1 MIVFLFCYQIGLS
14 QNQKGITFQAA
25 ARTSYGVIMPNKQIQ
40 VRISILEDTISEE
53 LLYQEIK
60 SVITNPLGLFTI
72 LIGAAEPAKVI
83 TIGTFEK
90 INWTAATYFIRVE
103 IDPENHL
110 QFIRIG
116 QQQIQYAA
124 YAFSADHVLAE
135 NVEGVLSI
143 PQGGTGVNNI
153 PALKLTLQIDK
164 VNNIPDSLKILSK
177 ASIQALA
184 LKFDKKDNIPDS
196 LKILSKASIQA
207 LALKLDKADNVP
219 DSLKILSKASIQALA
234 LKFDK
239 KDNVPDSLKIL
250 SKASIQALALKL
262 DKADNVPDS
271 LKILSKASIQA
282 LALKFDKKDN
292 VPDSLKILSKASIQ
306 ALALKLDKADN
317 VPDSL
322 KILSKASIQALALK
336 LDKKDTASLSNRI
349 NQKLNKGEITAS
361 ELALSLGFLPFE
373 THFGAFTDTARQT
386 ALINTATAV
395 KWRDTLAQNEVSI
408 GLNSS
413 LDPTRLLVVK
423 AGAYLVQYSLQVSN
437 TQIANDE
444 ISIWF
449 RRNGAAYPNTLRQF
463 LTGAVGV
470 KNIFSGQAII
480 LFGTDDYL
488 ELFFSVKHNQTQL
501 LKTSAL
507 TNPSRP
513 ATPSAQVTLFRIQ

>member
-1 MIVFLFCYQIGLS
+1 MRCITLTIMIVFLLCYQIGLS

-40 VRISILEDTISEE
+40 VRISILKDTLDEA

-60 SVITNPLGLFTI
+60 SVTTSPLGLFTI
-72 LIGAAEPAKVI
+72 LIGLAEPAKII
-83 TIGTFEK
+83 TIGAFEK
-90 INWTAATYFIRVE
+90 INWTTATYFIRVE
-103 IDPENHL
+103 IDPDNHL

-135 NVEGVLSI
+135 NVEGILSI

-153 PALKLTLQIDK
+153 PALKLALQIDK

-184 LKFDKKDNIPDS
+184 F
-196 LKILSKASIQA
+196 
-207 LALKLDKADNVP
+207 
-219 DSLKILSKASIQALA
+219 
-234 LKFDK
+234 
-239 KDNVPDSLKIL
+239 
-250 SKASIQALALKL
+250 
-262 DKADNVPDS
+262 
-271 LKILSKASIQA
+271 
-282 LALKFDKKDN
+282 
-292 VPDSLKILSKASIQ
+292 
-306 ALALKLDKADN
+306 
-317 VPDSL
+317 
-322 KILSKASIQALALK
+322 K
-336 LDKKDTASLSNRI
+336 LDKKDTMSLSNRI

-361 ELALSLGFLPFE
+361 ELTLSLGFLPFE

-386 ALINTATAV
+386 APINTATAV
-395 KWRDTLAQNEVSI
+395 KWRDTIAQNQISI
-408 GLNSS
+408 GFNSS
-413 LDPTRLLVVK
+413 LDPTRMLIVK

-444 ISIWF
+444 ISIWI

-463 LTGAVGV
+463 LTGALGV

-480 LFGTDDYL
+480 LFGTDDYI

-501 LKTSAL
+501 LKTSTL

-513 ATPSAQVTLFRIQ
+513 AAPSAQVSLFRIQ

>member
-1 MIVFLFCYQIGLS
+1 MRLVTQIIIIVLLLCCQIGLS
-14 QNQKGITFQAA
+14 QSQKGIAFQAA

-40 VRISILEDTISEE
+40 IRISILKDTLAEE
-53 LLYQEIK
+53 ILYQELK
-60 SVITNPLGLFTI
+60 SVTTSPLGLFTI
-72 LIGAAEPAKVI
+72 LIGATEPAKII
-83 TIGTFEK
+83 TIGAFEN
-90 INWTAATYFIRVE
+90 INWTAATYFMRVE

-143 PQGGTGVNNI
+143 PQGGTGVNNTT
-153 PALKLTLQIDK
+153 AFKLALQIDK
-164 VNNIPDSLKILSK
+164 VNNV
-177 ASIQALA
+177 A
-184 LKFDKKDNIPDS
+184 DS

-207 LALKLDKADNVP
+207 LALKLDKIDH
-219 DSLKILSKASIQALA
+219 
-234 LKFDK
+234 
-239 KDNVPDSLKIL
+239 VPDSLKIL

-262 DKADNVPDS
+262 E
-271 LKILSKASIQA
+271 
-282 LALKFDKKDN
+282 
-292 VPDSLKILSKASIQ
+292 
-306 ALALKLDKADN
+306 
-317 VPDSL
+317 
-322 KILSKASIQALALK
+322 
-336 LDKKDTASLSNRI
+336 KKDTVSLSNRI
-349 NQKLNKGEITAS
+349 NQKLNKGDISAS

-373 THFGAFTDTARQT
+373 THFGAFTDTARQ
-386 ALINTATAV
+386 LGLVNTAIAV
-395 KWRDTLAQNEVSI
+395 KWRDTIAQNQVSI

-413 LDPTRLLVVK
+413 LDPTKLLVVK
-423 AGAYLVQYSLQVSN
+423 AGTYLVQYSLQVSN

-444 ISIWF
+444 MSVWM

-501 LKTSAL
+501 LKTNAL

-513 ATPSAQVTLFRIQ
+513 ATPSAQITLFRIQ

>member
-1 MIVFLFCYQIGLS
+1 MRLITQIIIIVLLLYCQIGLS
-14 QNQKGITFQAA
+14 QNHKGIAFQAA

-40 VRISILEDTISEE
+40 IRISILKDTLSEE
-53 LLYQEIK
+53 ILYQELK
-60 SVITNPLGLFTI
+60 SVTTSPLGLFTI
-72 LIGAAEPAKVI
+72 LIGAAEPAKII
-83 TIGTFEK
+83 TIGAFEK
-90 INWTAATYFIRVE
+90 IDWTAGTYFMRVE

-135 NVEGVLSI
+135 NVKGVLSI

-153 PALKLTLQIDK
+153 PAFKLALQIDK

-207 LALKLDKADNVP
+207 LALKFDKKDHVP

-239 KDNVPDSLKIL
+239 KDH
-250 SKASIQALALKL
+250 
-262 DKADNVPDS
+262 
-271 LKILSKASIQA
+271 
-282 LALKFDKKDN
+282 
-292 VPDSLKILSKASIQ
+292 
-306 ALALKLDKADN
+306 

-361 ELALSLGFLPFE
+361 ELAFSLGFLPFE
-373 THFGAFTDTARQT
+373 THFGAFTDTARQ
-386 ALINTATAV
+386 LGLVNTAIAV
-395 KWRDTLAQNEVSI
+395 KWRDTIDQNQVSI

-413 LDPTRLLVVK
+413 LDRTRLLVVK
-423 AGAYLVQYSLQVSN
+423 AGVYLVQYSLQVSN
-437 TQIANDE
+437 PQIANDE
-444 ISIWF
+444 MSVWM

-480 LFGTDDYL
+480 VFTEDDYL

-513 ATPSAQVTLFRIQ
+513 ATPSAQITLFRIQ

>member
-1 MIVFLFCYQIGLS
+1 MRLITQIIIIVLLLYCQIGLS
-14 QNQKGITFQAA
+14 QNHKGIAFQAA

-40 VRISILEDTISEE
+40 IRISILKDTLAEE
-53 LLYQEIK
+53 ILYQELK
-60 SVITNPLGLFTI
+60 SVTTSPLGLFTI
-72 LIGAAEPAKVI
+72 LIGAAEPAKII
-83 TIGTFEK
+83 TIGAFEK
-90 INWTAATYFIRVE
+90 IDWTAGTYFMRVE

-135 NVEGVLSI
+135 NVKGVLSI

-153 PALKLTLQIDK
+153 PAFKLALQIDK
-164 VNNIPDSLKILSK
+164 VNNI
-177 ASIQALA
+177 
-184 LKFDKKDNIPDS
+184 
-196 LKILSKASIQA
+196 
-207 LALKLDKADNVP
+207 P

-250 SKASIQALALKL
+250 SKASIQALALK
-262 DKADNVPDS
+262 
-271 LKILSKASIQA
+271 
-282 LALKFDKKDN
+282 F
-292 VPDSLKILSKASIQ
+292 
-306 ALALKLDKADN
+306 
-317 VPDSL
+317 
-322 KILSKASIQALALK
+322 
-336 LDKKDTASLSNRI
+336 DKKDTASLSNRI

-361 ELALSLGFLPFE
+361 ELAFSLGFLPFE
-373 THFGAFTDTARQT
+373 THFGAFTDTARQ
-386 ALINTATAV
+386 LGLVNTAIAV
-395 KWRDTLAQNEVSI
+395 KWRDTIDQNQVSI

-413 LDPTRLLVVK
+413 LDRTRLLVVK
-423 AGAYLVQYSLQVSN
+423 AGVYLVQYSLQVSN
-437 TQIANDE
+437 PQIANDE
-444 ISIWF
+444 MSVWM

-480 LFGTDDYL
+480 VFTEDDYL

-513 ATPSAQVTLFRIQ
+513 ATPSAQITLFRIQ

>member
-1 MIVFLFCYQIGLS
+1 MRYITLTILIVFLLCYQIGLS
-14 QNQKGITFQAA
+14 QNQKGIAFQAA

-40 VRISILEDTISEE
+40 VRISILKDTLTEE

-60 SVITNPLGLFTI
+60 SVTTNPLGLFSI
-72 LIGAAEPAKVI
+72 LIGAAEPAKII
-83 TIGTFEK
+83 TIGAFEK

-124 YAFSADHVLAE
+124 YAFAADHVLAE
-135 NVEGVLSI
+135 NVKGVLSI
-143 PQGGTGVNNI
+143 PQGGTGVNNTT
-153 PALKLTLQIDK
+153 AFKLALQIDK
-164 VNNIPDSLKILSK
+164 VNNV
-177 ASIQALA
+177 A
-184 LKFDKKDNIPDS
+184 
-196 LKILSKASIQA
+196 
-207 LALKLDKADNVP
+207 

-262 DKADNVPDS
+262 DKVDH
-271 LKILSKASIQA
+271 
-282 LALKFDKKDN
+282 

-306 ALALKLDKADN
+306 ALALKLE
-317 VPDSL
+317 
-322 KILSKASIQALALK
+322 
-336 LDKKDTASLSNRI
+336 KKDTVSLSNRI
-349 NQKLNKGEITAS
+349 NQKLNKGDISAS

-373 THFGAFTDTARQT
+373 THFGAFTDTARQ
-386 ALINTATAV
+386 LGLVNTAIAV
-395 KWRDTLAQNEVSI
+395 KWRDTIDQNQVSI

-413 LDPTRLLVVK
+413 LDRTRLLVVK
-423 AGAYLVQYSLQVSN
+423 AGVYLVQYSLQVSN
-437 TQIANDE
+437 PQIANDE
-444 ISIWF
+444 MSVWM

-480 LFGTDDYL
+480 VFTEDDYL

-513 ATPSAQVTLFRIQ
+513 ATPSAQITLFRIQ

>member
-40 VRISILEDTISEE
+40 VRISILEDTVSEE

-60 SVITNPLGLFTI
+60 SVTTNPLGLFTI

-135 NVEGVLSI
+135 NVKGVLSI

-153 PALKLTLQIDK
+153 PAFKLALQIDK

-207 LALKLDKADNVP
+207 LALK
-219 DSLKILSKASIQALA
+219 
-234 LKFDK
+234 FDK
-239 KDNVPDSLKIL
+239 K
-250 SKASIQALALKL
+250 
-262 DKADNVPDS
+262 
-271 LKILSKASIQA
+271 
-282 LALKFDKKDN
+282 
-292 VPDSLKILSKASIQ
+292 
-306 ALALKLDKADN
+306 DN

-361 ELALSLGFLPFE
+361 ELAFSLGFLPFE

-408 GLNSS
+408 GFNSS
-413 LDPTRLLVVK
+413 IDPTRLLVVK
-423 AGAYLVQYSLQVSN
+423 AGTYLVHYSLLVSN

-470 KNIFSGQAII
+470 KNIFSGQVII

-513 ATPSAQVTLFRIQ
+513 ATPSAQITLFRIQ

>member
-1 MIVFLFCYQIGLS
+1 LRYITLTILIVFLLCYQIGLS
-14 QNQKGITFQAA
+14 QNQKGIAFQAA

-40 VRISILEDTISEE
+40 VRISILKDTLTEE

-60 SVITNPLGLFTI
+60 SVTTNPLGLFSI
-72 LIGAAEPAKVI
+72 LIGAAEPAKII
-83 TIGTFEK
+83 TIGAFEK

-153 PALKLTLQIDK
+153 SAFKLALQIDK
-164 VNNIPDSLKILSK
+164 VNNI
-177 ASIQALA
+177 
-184 LKFDKKDNIPDS
+184 
-196 LKILSKASIQA
+196 
-207 LALKLDKADNVP
+207 
-219 DSLKILSKASIQALA
+219 
-234 LKFDK
+234 
-239 KDNVPDSLKIL
+239 
-250 SKASIQALALKL
+250 
-262 DKADNVPDS
+262 
-271 LKILSKASIQA
+271 
-282 LALKFDKKDN
+282 
-292 VPDSLKILSKASIQ
+292 
-306 ALALKLDKADN
+306 
-317 VPDSL
+317 PDSL

-395 KWRDTLAQNEVSI
+395 KWRDTIAQNEVSI
-408 GLNSS
+408 GFNSS

-513 ATPSAQVTLFRIQ
+513 AIPSAQITLFRIQ

>member
-40 VRISILEDTISEE
+40 VRISILEDTVSEE

-60 SVITNPLGLFTI
+60 SVTTNPLGLFTI

-153 PALKLTLQIDK
+153 PAFKLALQIDK

-184 LKFDKKDNIPDS
+184 LKFDKK
-196 LKILSKASIQA
+196 
-207 LALKLDKADNVP
+207 
-219 DSLKILSKASIQALA
+219 
-234 LKFDK
+234 
-239 KDNVPDSLKIL
+239 
-250 SKASIQALALKL
+250 
-262 DKADNVPDS
+262 
-271 LKILSKASIQA
+271 
-282 LALKFDKKDN
+282 
-292 VPDSLKILSKASIQ
+292 
-306 ALALKLDKADN
+306 DN

-373 THFGAFTDTARQT
+373 THYGAFTDTARQT

-408 GLNSS
+408 GFNSS
-413 LDPTRLLVVK
+413 IDPTRLLVVK
-423 AGAYLVQYSLQVSN
+423 AGTYLVHYSLLVSN

-470 KNIFSGQAII
+470 KNIFSGQVII

>member
-1 MIVFLFCYQIGLS
+1 MRCITLTIMIVFLFCYQIGLS

-40 VRISILEDTISEE
+40 VRISILEDTVSEE

-60 SVITNPLGLFTI
+60 SVTTNPLGLFTI

-153 PALKLTLQIDK
+153 PAFKLALQIDK

-184 LKFDKKDNIPDS
+184 F
-196 LKILSKASIQA
+196 
-207 LALKLDKADNVP
+207 
-219 DSLKILSKASIQALA
+219 
-234 LKFDK
+234 
-239 KDNVPDSLKIL
+239 
-250 SKASIQALALKL
+250 
-262 DKADNVPDS
+262 
-271 LKILSKASIQA
+271 
-282 LALKFDKKDN
+282 
-292 VPDSLKILSKASIQ
+292 
-306 ALALKLDKADN
+306 
-317 VPDSL
+317 
-322 KILSKASIQALALK
+322 K
-336 LDKKDTASLSNRI
+336 LDKKDTVSLSNRI

-395 KWRDTLAQNEVSI
+395 KWRDTIGQNQVSI
-408 GLNSS
+408 GFNSS

-423 AGAYLVQYSLQVSN
+423 AGGYLVQYSLQVN
-437 TQIANDE
+437 NPQIANDE
-444 ISIWF
+444 MSVWM

-480 LFGTDDYL
+480 VFTEDDYL

-513 ATPSAQVTLFRIQ
+513 ATPSAQITLFRIQ

>member
-1 MIVFLFCYQIGLS
+1 MRLITQIIIIVLLLCCQIGLS
-14 QNQKGITFQAA
+14 QSQKGIAFQAA
-25 ARTSYGVIMPNKQIQ
+25 ARTSNGVIMPNKQIQ
-40 VRISILEDTISEE
+40 IRISILKDTLAEE
-53 LLYQEIK
+53 ILYQELK
-60 SVITNPLGLFTI
+60 SVTTSPLGLFTI
-72 LIGAAEPAKVI
+72 LIGATEPAKII
-83 TIGTFEK
+83 TIGAFEN
-90 INWTAATYFIRVE
+90 INWTAATYFMRVE

-143 PQGGTGVNNI
+143 PQGGTGVNNTT
-153 PALKLTLQIDK
+153 AFKSALQIDK
-164 VNNIPDSLKILSK
+164 VNNV
-177 ASIQALA
+177 A
-184 LKFDKKDNIPDS
+184 DS

-207 LALKLDKADNVP
+207 LALKLDKVDH
-219 DSLKILSKASIQALA
+219 
-234 LKFDK
+234 
-239 KDNVPDSLKIL
+239 VPDSLKIL

-262 DKADNVPDS
+262 E
-271 LKILSKASIQA
+271 
-282 LALKFDKKDN
+282 
-292 VPDSLKILSKASIQ
+292 
-306 ALALKLDKADN
+306 
-317 VPDSL
+317 
-322 KILSKASIQALALK
+322 
-336 LDKKDTASLSNRI
+336 KKDTVSLSNRI
-349 NQKLNKGEITAS
+349 NQKLNKGDISAS

-373 THFGAFTDTARQT
+373 THFGAFTDTARQ
-386 ALINTATAV
+386 LGLVNTAIAV
-395 KWRDTLAQNEVSI
+395 KWRDTIAQNQVSI

-413 LDPTRLLVVK
+413 LDPTKLLVVK
-423 AGAYLVQYSLQVSN
+423 AGTYLVQYSLQVSN

-444 ISIWF
+444 MSVWM

-501 LKTSAL
+501 LKTNAL

-513 ATPSAQVTLFRIQ
+513 ATPSAQITLFRIQ

>member
-1 MIVFLFCYQIGLS
+1 MRCITLTIMIVFLFCYQIGLS

-40 VRISILEDTISEE
+40 VRISILEDTVSEE

-60 SVITNPLGLFTI
+60 SVTTNPLGLFTI

-153 PALKLTLQIDK
+153 PAFKLALQIDK
-164 VNNIPDSLKILSK
+164 VNNI
-177 ASIQALA
+177 
-184 LKFDKKDNIPDS
+184 
-196 LKILSKASIQA
+196 
-207 LALKLDKADNVP
+207 
-219 DSLKILSKASIQALA
+219 
-234 LKFDK
+234 
-239 KDNVPDSLKIL
+239 
-250 SKASIQALALKL
+250 
-262 DKADNVPDS
+262 
-271 LKILSKASIQA
+271 
-282 LALKFDKKDN
+282 
-292 VPDSLKILSKASIQ
+292 
-306 ALALKLDKADN
+306 
-317 VPDSL
+317 PDSL

-349 NQKLNKGEITAS
+349 NQKLNKGDISAS

-408 GLNSS
+408 GFNSS
-413 LDPTRLLVVK
+413 IDPTRLLVVK
-423 AGAYLVQYSLQVSN
+423 AGTYLVHYSLLVSN

-444 ISIWF
+444 ISVWM

-480 LFGTDDYL
+480 VFTEDDYL

-513 ATPSAQVTLFRIQ
+513 ATPSAQITLFRIQ

>member
-1 MIVFLFCYQIGLS
+1 MRYITLTILIVFLLCYQIGLS
-14 QNQKGITFQAA
+14 QNQKGIAFQAA

-40 VRISILEDTISEE
+40 VRISILKDTLTEE

-60 SVITNPLGLFTI
+60 SVTTNPLGLFSI
-72 LIGAAEPAKVI
+72 LIGAAEPAKII
-83 TIGTFEK
+83 TIGAFEK

-153 PALKLTLQIDK
+153 PAFKLALQIDK

-184 LKFDKKDNIPDS
+184 F
-196 LKILSKASIQA
+196 
-207 LALKLDKADNVP
+207 
-219 DSLKILSKASIQALA
+219 
-234 LKFDK
+234 
-239 KDNVPDSLKIL
+239 
-250 SKASIQALALKL
+250 
-262 DKADNVPDS
+262 
-271 LKILSKASIQA
+271 
-282 LALKFDKKDN
+282 
-292 VPDSLKILSKASIQ
+292 
-306 ALALKLDKADN
+306 
-317 VPDSL
+317 
-322 KILSKASIQALALK
+322 K
-336 LDKKDTASLSNRI
+336 LDKKDTVSLSNRI

-395 KWRDTLAQNEVSI
+395 KWRDTIAQNQVSI
-408 GLNSS
+408 GLNSN
-413 LDPTRLLVVK
+413 LDPARLLIVK
-423 AGAYLVQYSLQVSN
+423 SGTYLVQYSLQVSN
-437 TQIANDE
+437 TQISNDE
-444 ISIWF
+444 ISTWI

-513 ATPSAQVTLFRIQ
+513 ATPSAQITLFRIQ